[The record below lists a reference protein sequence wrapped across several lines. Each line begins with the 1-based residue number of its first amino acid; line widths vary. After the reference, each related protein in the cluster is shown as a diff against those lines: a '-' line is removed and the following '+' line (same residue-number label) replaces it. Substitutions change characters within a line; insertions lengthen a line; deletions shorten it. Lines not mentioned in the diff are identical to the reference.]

1 MGVDVSTSALAY
13 SGNSPGTS
21 TSDEMEGTQNLIL
34 PNQLTTTSTSS
45 QDNEL
50 NSPKSNVE
58 DIFKTPEP

>member
-1 MGVDVSTSALAY
+1 VGVDVSTSALAY
-13 SGNSPGTS
+13 SGNSLGTS